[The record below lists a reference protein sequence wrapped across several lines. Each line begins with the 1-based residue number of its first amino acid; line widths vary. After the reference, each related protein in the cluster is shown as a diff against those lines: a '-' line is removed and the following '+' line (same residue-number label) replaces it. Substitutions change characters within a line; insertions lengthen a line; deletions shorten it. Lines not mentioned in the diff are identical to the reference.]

1 MAALVRAVSCQF
13 GVTQWIAACSGLL
26 QTTMVQGQCK
36 RMLCSIFQRHK
47 TGRFQLSNVYGG
59 LTQANGAITQQNR
72 TFYNTNKH
80 LSAKDS
86 LQPSEEKVGAF
97 TRIIEAMGFTGPLK
111 YSRWK
116 IKVAALR
123 MYTCCVEKTDYE
135 EFFNRCHMPDTLNS
149 WFLVAQLHVW
159 MCLVRMKQEG
169 RAGKYMC
176 RYIVHCMWEDV
187 EQRGKVM
194 GCSEKALQ
202 KQWKEV
208 IVSPQQYHSG
218 RGAAE
223 DAHLQ
228 DTPSGKRG
236 INSAALKEDMRS
248 MVENFYAALFGYDE
262 GILSDD
268 HVLAAALWRNLF
280 NRNCEDPRHL
290 ELLVEYVRKQ
300 VQHLDA
306 LSGEELLL
314 TGEVSW
320 RPLVESDAR
329 SILKPLSPVYNDEG
343 L

>member
-1 MAALVRAVSCQF
+1 MPGCVHRGGRTHLPGLPNPGSSPGCFWHSHGKSCRT
-13 GVTQWIAACSGLL
+13 GVTQWIAVCSGLL
-26 QTTMVQGQCK
+26 QTAVVQGQCR
-36 RMLCSIFQRHK
+36 RMFHGIFQ
-47 TGRFQLSNVYGG
+47 
-59 LTQANGAITQQNR
+59 
-72 TFYNTNKH
+72 H

-86 LQPSEEKVGAF
+86 LQTEEKVGPF

-135 EFFNRCHMPDTLNS
+135 EFFNRCQMPDTLNS

-187 EQRGKVM
+187 QQRGKVM
-194 GCSEKALQ
+194 G
-202 KQWKEV
+202 
-208 IVSPQQYHSG
+208 
-218 RGAAE
+218 
-223 DAHLQ
+223 
-228 DTPSGKRG
+228 
-236 INSAALKEDMRS
+236 INSVVLKEDLRR

-306 LSGEELLL
+306 LSGEDLLL

-320 RPLVESDAR
+320 RPLVENNAR

>member
-1 MAALVRAVSCQF
+1 MAALARAASCQT
-13 GVTQWIAACSGLL
+13 GVTRWIAACSGLL
-26 QTTMVQGQCK
+26 QTTAAQGQCR
-36 RMLCSIFQRHK
+36 RMLCDIFQRHK
-47 TGRFQLSNVYGG
+47 AGQFRLSKSRGG
-59 LTQANGAITQQNR
+59 LIQANGAIAQQNR
-72 TFYNTNKH
+72 LLYNTNQH
-80 LSAKDS
+80 LSA
-86 LQPSEEKVGAF
+86 SEEKVGAF

-135 EFFNRCHMPDTLNS
+135 EFFSRCQMPDTLNS

-159 MCLVRMKQEG
+159 MCLVRLKQEG
-169 RAGKYMC
+169 RTGKYMC

-194 GCSEKALQ
+194 G
-202 KQWKEV
+202 
-208 IVSPQQYHSG
+208 
-218 RGAAE
+218 
-223 DAHLQ
+223 
-228 DTPSGKRG
+228 
-236 INSAALKEDMRS
+236 INSVVLKEDMKT

-306 LSGEELLL
+306 LSGEDLLL

-320 RPLVESDAR
+320 RPLVESNAR
-329 SILKPLSPVYNDEG
+329 SILKPPPPVYNDEG

>member
-1 MAALVRAVSCQF
+1 MAALGCQT
-13 GVTQWIAACSGLL
+13 GVTQWIAGCSGLL
-26 QTTMVQGQCK
+26 QTATVPGQCR
-36 RMLCSIFQRHK
+36 RMLCSIFQRRK
-47 TGRFQLSNVYGG
+47 AGPFQLTKFWGG
-59 LTQANGAITQQNR
+59 LIQANGAITQQNR
-72 TFYNTNKH
+72 SFYNTFKH

-135 EFFNRCHMPDTLNS
+135 EFFNRCQMPDTLNS

-159 MCLVRMKQEG
+159 MCLVRLKQEG
-169 RAGKYMC
+169 RTGKYMC

-194 GCSEKALQ
+194 G
-202 KQWKEV
+202 
-208 IVSPQQYHSG
+208 VSPLSWYLLHVQFLIPLCTF
-218 RGAAE
+218 
-223 DAHLQ
+223 LQ
-228 DTPSGKRG
+228 
-236 INSAALKEDMRS
+236 
-248 MVENFYAALFGYDE
+248 

-280 NRNCEDPRHL
+280 NRNCDDPRHL

-306 LSGEELLL
+306 LSGEDLLL

-320 RPLVESDAR
+320 RPLVESNAR
-329 SILKPLSPVYNDEG
+329 SILKPLAPVYNDEG

>member
-1 MAALVRAVSCQF
+1 MAALARAASCQAE
-13 GVTQWIAACSGLL
+13 VTQWVAACSGLL
-26 QTTMVQGQCK
+26 QTATVQGQCR
-36 RMLCSIFQRHK
+36 RMLHGIFQRCK
-47 TGRFQLSNVYGG
+47 TGQFQLPKACGG
-59 LTQANGAITQQNR
+59 LIEANGAKTHQNR
-72 TFYNTNKH
+72 LIYSTSKQ

-86 LQPSEEKVGAF
+86 VQTSEEKVGPF

-135 EFFNRCHMPDTLNS
+135 EFFNRCQMPDTLNS

-194 GCSEKALQ
+194 G
-202 KQWKEV
+202 
-208 IVSPQQYHSG
+208 
-218 RGAAE
+218 
-223 DAHLQ
+223 
-228 DTPSGKRG
+228 
-236 INSAALKEDMRS
+236 
-248 MVENFYAALFGYDE
+248 

-280 NRNCEDPRHL
+280 NRNCEDPQHL

-306 LSGEELLL
+306 LSGEDLLL

-320 RPLVESDAR
+320 RPLVESNAR

>member
-1 MAALVRAVSCQF
+1 MAALARAARRQAD
-13 GVTQWIAACSGLL
+13 Q
-26 QTTMVQGQCK
+26 
-36 RMLCSIFQRHK
+36 
-47 TGRFQLSNVYGG
+47 FQLSKSCGG
-59 LTQANGAITQQNR
+59 LIQANGAITQPNR
-72 TFYNTNKH
+72 SFYNTNKH

-86 LQPSEEKVGAF
+86 LQPSEEKVGPF
-97 TRIIEAMGFTGPLK
+97 TRLIEALGFTGPLK
-111 YSRWK
+111 YSRWYK
-116 IKVAALR
+116 LQPVHLR
-123 MYTCCVEKTDYE
+123 AYTRETWVCMDSKLPYGT
-135 EFFNRCHMPDTLNS
+135 R
-149 WFLVAQLHVW
+149 

-169 RAGKYMC
+169 RTGKYMC

-194 GCSEKALQ
+194 G
-202 KQWKEV
+202 
-208 IVSPQQYHSG
+208 
-218 RGAAE
+218 
-223 DAHLQ
+223 
-228 DTPSGKRG
+228 
-236 INSAALKEDMRS
+236 INSVVLKEDLRS

-306 LSGEELLL
+306 LSGDDLLL

-320 RPLVESDAR
+320 RPLVESNAR
-329 SILKPLSPVYNDEG
+329 SILKPLGPVYNDEG

>member
-1 MAALVRAVSCQF
+1 MAALGRAASCQT
-13 GVTQWIAACSGLL
+13 GVTQWITACSGLL
-26 QTTMVQGQCK
+26 QAATVQGQCR
-36 RMLCSIFQRHK
+36 RMLHGVFQAHNASKVRPPK
-47 TGRFQLSNVYGG
+47 ACGG
-59 LTQANGAITQQNR
+59 LIQANGAIAQPNR
-72 TFYNTNKH
+72 SFYTTNKH
-80 LSAKDS
+80 PSAKDS
-86 LQPSEEKVGAF
+86 LQPSEEKVSAF
-97 TRIIEAMGFTGPLK
+97 TRIIEALGFTGPLK

-135 EFFNRCHMPDTLNS
+135 EFFSRCHMPDTLNS

-159 MCLVRMKQEG
+159 MCLVRMRQEG
-169 RAGKYMC
+169 RTGKYMC
-176 RYIVHCMWEDV
+176 RYIVHCMWEDI
-187 EQRGKVM
+187 EQRGKLM
-194 GCSEKALQ
+194 GM
-202 KQWKEV
+202 
-208 IVSPQQYHSG
+208 
-218 RGAAE
+218 
-223 DAHLQ
+223 
-228 DTPSGKRG
+228 
-236 INSAALKEDMRS
+236 NSVALKEDMRS

-280 NRNCEDPRHL
+280 NKNCEDPRHL

-320 RPLVESDAR
+320 RPLVEDNAR

>member
-1 MAALVRAVSCQF
+1 MRSRPAEGVAPAEAAGGSMAALVRAVSCQT
-13 GVTQWIAACSGLL
+13 GVTQWTAACSGLL
-26 QTTMVQGQCK
+26 QAATVQGQC
-36 RMLCSIFQRHK
+36 RQMLYSTFQRHRP
-47 TGRFQLSNVYGG
+47 GQFPLSESCGG
-59 LTQANGAITQQNR
+59 LNQANGAITQQSR
-72 TFYNTNKH
+72 SFSSTHKH

-86 LQPSEEKVGAF
+86 VQTSEEKVGTF
-97 TRIIEAMGFTGPLK
+97 TRIIEALGFTGPLK
-111 YSRWK
+111 YSRWVKYSK

-135 EFFNRCHMPDTLNS
+135 EFFNRCQMPDTLNS

-169 RAGKYMC
+169 RTGKYMC

-194 GCSEKALQ
+194 G
-202 KQWKEV
+202 
-208 IVSPQQYHSG
+208 
-218 RGAAE
+218 
-223 DAHLQ
+223 
-228 DTPSGKRG
+228 
-236 INSAALKEDMRS
+236 INSVVLKQDMRS

-280 NRNCEDPRHL
+280 NKNCEDPRHL

-306 LSGEELLL
+306 LSGEDLLL

-320 RPLVESDAR
+320 RPLVESNAR